1 MKKQLIGIFGLL
13 ILVISAIAF
22 VLWAGGTTNV
32 DIDNFIIIP
41 SFVIVVAFS
50 GLTYTKKDLILG
62 GWIGTLF
69 LIFVPIAL
77 IADDVIIDQSS
88 LSQYQ
93 IDNCV
98 RFDEFDFD
106 DNKFVWNTATGNYT
120 PDRIY
125 LTDDPIILG
134 GTGGDGFRRNYTQ
147 EVWIYKEHG
156 GVATQKIIGSGFGP
170 NSPPSI
176 HYSYIPGNEWRFHY
190 GYGNGNSWIG
200 SSYAPGS
207 ILNEWTHIAVT
218 KDTLNFTVYLNG
230 EEVEHFEWD
239 NPSHPAFVLV
249 ESPQVELGHNYIGKM
264 DNVRMW
270 DVARTQEQ
278 IQQYMYDDLP
288 LDEPGLVANYTM
300 DLNNDLKLIDRSPS
314 ENHGIV
320 VNVDVVKEYSSDDCP
335 VPIGSDECPYPTI
348 NRALEDEY
356 TINSEGG
363 ARVYIRG
370 GRYSEKV
377 RTVNANDLT
386 IEGYP
391 DEDVVIDGTVPVALN
406 WIPYDHGGHSVFK
419 AEINLASLSMELGS
433 PVDSIY
439 SVYVSDR
446 YMIPASPYN
455 YKNPTDP
462 TIGNPEN
469 PEPGTVWSLGIPY
482 TEEFI
487 PSQLEYLDTLEEWA
501 HDASEHALYIYPG
514 NGYDPDF
521 SNVRIQLREN
531 VMSILDSDNLQLKN
545 LHFYSGTFYAEG
557 CDNLI
562 IEDSKFSFSSD
573 LSDYDTR
580 AFNEIKN
587 ANNCLIRNCIFE
599 NMGAGNPI
607 VIKSVMYPTIENVL
621 FRNFDWYEGNTGYAQ
636 VSGNYEID
644 DGEVG
649 YGEANWRYVTVE
661 NSYSAGI
668 VPGYRSLVEYCR
680 FENLYDVCDCS
691 GIQRNAASA
700 TLSTTRYCWI
710 INAPHTN
717 GMRWNSSCGGNN
729 ADVHHVVSI
738 GNRRNFTLKGDYHDA
753 YHLTS
758 YSPQNKDIR
767 LPEMKYCGLD
777 GVGENEPGNIH
788 SQLRN
793 TMAQGLIECN
803 SPDCGPTIN
812 DGSENDTINTSWNP
826 FFLDSAGIWY
836 GKALDPRN
844 RYQEIPVSPYNQP
857 VLGLENPW
865 IRNRAR
871 SDEYLMEEFGSIPW
885 ENNGQSYDFRPKKGS
900 DYIDNGVII
909 PGINDG
915 QELQLNHPPL
925 YSGQNRAFV
934 GDAPDIGAYEYGDSV
949 YWIPGFRYAYPSV
962 PLPKDGETNVSME
975 YGLAFNYPWKTNYSG
990 TVAIVTLS
998 GPSVNRTETL
1008 QYPYNVL
1015 FETFQP
1021 GGTYNWSVTVD
1032 GMSGGNWSFTVSD
1045 RVYPLNDR
1053 SVATETDTI
1062 VWPFMVQNLEV
1073 SNNQM
1078 SFLRFDIPSSIS
1090 SNCIIH
1096 LNLVPENI
1104 IILNGGIIIYQYNYL
1119 GWDEWLDDETNIGV
1133 ADRNLLTPIDTL
1145 FSLDENS
1152 EVSIDISDII
1162 NTNGEHSFALGVLNE
1177 TDSVLFYSKEK
1188 MHCVDNYTDCGEI
1201 DKPGGKEPYAPLTAY
1216 WPSLTFEQDIFS
1228 NNEKELLPFK
1238 FALYQ
1243 NYPNP
1248 FNPITTIDYEVARDG
1263 LVSIFVYDLM
1273 GRRIKTLVNKVNA
1286 PGRYS
1291 VSWNGTNDDSKLLS
1305 TGMYFYKM
1313 RAEGFESVKKL
1324 MLIK

>member
-1 MKKQLIGIFGLL
+1 MKRYL
-13 ILVISAIAF
+13 
-22 VLWAGGTTNV
+22 
-32 DIDNFIIIP
+32 
-41 SFVIVVAFS
+41 
-50 GLTYTKKDLILG
+50 
-62 GWIGTLF
+62 LF
-69 LIFVPIAL
+69 LLLPIML
-77 IADDVIIDQSS
+77 SADDIIVDQSS

-93 IDNCV
+93 IDKCV

-106 DNKFVWNTATGNYT
+106 DNKFVWNTVTGNYT
-120 PDRIY
+120 PDRID
-125 LTDDPIILG
+125 LTGDPIILG
-134 GTGGDGFRRNYTQ
+134 ESYTQ
-147 EVWIYKEHG
+147 EVWIYRMPG
-156 GVATQKIIGSGFGP
+156 GGNWIYKIIGTGYGQ
-170 NSPPSI
+170 NSPPGI
-176 HYSYIPGNEWRFHY
+176 YIKKLGGVKIGY
-190 GYGNGNSWIG
+190 GYGNGGAAKFYEVEVENT
-200 SSYAPGS
+200 
-207 ILNEWTHIAVT
+207 LNQWTHIAVT
-218 KDTLNFTVYLNG
+218 KDTTNLILYING
-230 EEVEHFEWD
+230 EEVDHITWCC
-239 NPSHPAFVLV
+239 PGQIPV
-249 ESPQVELGHNYIGKM
+249 ESPQIRLGHNYLGKM

-270 DVARTQEQ
+270 NVARTQEQ
-278 IQQYMYDDLP
+278 IQQYMYDDVP
-288 LDEPGLVANYTM
+288 SDEPGLVADYTM
-300 DLNNDLKLIDRSPS
+300 DLNNDLKLIDRSPTQ
-314 ENHGIV
+314 NHGIV
-320 VNVDVVKEYSSDDCP
+320 VNVDVVKEYFSDDCP
-335 VPIGSDECPYPTI
+335 VPIGTNECPYPTI
-348 NRALEDEY
+348 NRALDDEY
-356 TINSEGG
+356 TFNSDG

-370 GRYSEKV
+370 GRYSEKI
-377 RTVNANDLT
+377 RTQFADDLT

-391 DEDVVIDGTVPVALN
+391 NEDVVIDGTVPVSLN
-406 WIPYDHGGHSVFK
+406 WIPYDYGGHSVLK
-419 AEINLASLSMELGS
+419 ATIDLDSLSMDLGS

-501 HDASEHALYIYPG
+501 HDAGEHALYIYPG

-521 SNVRIQLREN
+521 SNVRIQMREN
-531 VMSILDSDNLQLKN
+531 VMSTLDSDNLQLKN
-545 LHFYSGTFYAEG
+545 LHFYSGTFFSDG
-557 CDNLI
+557 CNNLT

-573 LSDYDTR
+573 LGDYDTR

-587 ANNCLIRNCIFE
+587 ADNCLIRNCIFE

-621 FRNFDWYEGNTGYAQ
+621 FRNFDWYMGNTGYAQ
-636 VSGNYEID
+636 VDGNYD
-644 DGEVG
+644 VDLG
-649 YGEANWRYVTVE
+649 YGEAQWRYVTVE
-661 NSYSAGI
+661 NSFSAGI
-668 VPGYRSLVEYCR
+668 FAGFRSLVEYCR

-691 GIQRNAASA
+691 GIQRNASSA

-717 GMRWNSSCGGNN
+717 GMRWDSFCGGNN

-788 SQLRN
+788 SKLRN
-793 TMAQGLIECN
+793 TMAQGMIECN

-812 DGSENDTINTSWNP
+812 DGSENDTIATSWDP

-844 RYQEIPVSPYNQP
+844 DYQGVPLSPYNQP
-857 VLGLENPW
+857 VIGLENPW

-871 SDEYLMEEFGSIPW
+871 SDEYLIEEFGSIPW
-885 ENNGQSYDFRPKKGS
+885 ENSEQSYDFRPKKGS

-915 QELQLNHPPL
+915 QELELNHPPL

-975 YGLAFNYPWKTNYSG
+975 YGLAFNYPWKTDYSG
-990 TVAIVTLS
+990 TVATVTLS
-998 GPSVNRTETL
+998 GPGVNRTVTL
-1008 QYPYNVL
+1008 QYPHNVL

-1032 GMSGGNWSFTVSD
+1032 GISGGNWSFTVND

-1053 SVATETDTI
+1053 SVATEIDTI

-1073 SNNQM
+1073 SNSQM

-1104 IILNGGIIIYQYNYL
+1104 INLNGGIILYQYNYL

-1152 EVSIDISDII
+1152 GVSIDISDII
-1162 NTNGEHSFALGVLNE
+1162 NTNGEYSFALGILNE

-1188 MHCVDNYTDCGEI
+1188 MHCVDNYTDCSEI
-1201 DKPGGKEPYAPLTAY
+1201 DKPGGPEPYAPLTAY
-1216 WPSLTFEQDIFS
+1216 WPSLSFEQDIFS

-1248 FNPITTIDYEVARDG
+1248 FNPITTINYEVARDG

-1291 VSWNGTNDDSKLLS
+1291 VTWNGTNDDSKLLS